1 MNEAP
6 GWDFVYNFLI
16 PELFLTQFC
25 SRWHVCLFESSGG
38 IWKYSCFIGISWKNP
53 SLVDDCSISASYFK
67 KSRNRPTFK
76 LFPCLRHTWYK
87 PIQPE
92 EIDASFVWHC
102 CFLLHLETLRKTVTF
117 FYSLS
122 MKLVEKMAAEKNQRG
137 DIVVKGAPIVVWRWR
152 ILLFC

>member
-6 GWDFVYNFLI
+6 GRDCVDNFLI

-25 SRWHVCLFESSGG
+25 ARWPVCLFESSGG
-38 IWKYSCFIGISWKNP
+38 IWKYSSFIGISWQKP
-53 SLVDDCSISASYFK
+53 SLVDYCSFSASYFK

-76 LFPCLRHTWYK
+76 LLQCLRHTWYET
-87 PIQPE
+87 IQPT
-92 EIDASFVWHC
+92 VWHC

-122 MKLVEKMAAEKNQRG
+122 MKFVERMADKKNQRG
-137 DIVVKGAPIVVWRWR
+137 DIVMKEAPIVLRRWR